1 MAKIMVNSNA
11 ISVIGY
17 GAGGG
22 GIENMDLNLTPDVY
36 IDGSGNEISYNGWS
50 ATDFLEIENR
60 DVYIAYSY
68 ESNNYNA
75 FYDSSKA
82 FISTFSSTSGKLTI
96 PTGAKYIRLS
106 AETSRMADMYIFK
119 EETA

>member
-1 MAKIMVNSNA
+1 MAKIMVNSNE

-22 GIENMDLNLTPDVY
+22 GVENMDLNLTSNVY
-36 IDGSGNEISYNGWS
+36 IDGSGNEVSYNGWS
-50 ATDFLEIENR
+50 ATDFLEIENS
-60 DVYIAYSY
+60 DVYIACSF
-68 ESNNYNA
+68 EANSYNA

-106 AETSRMADMYIFK
+106 AETSRMTDMYIFK
-119 EETA
+119 EDN